1 MQFSSYFWL
10 LVCLDCLLLHFF
22 YPGKRENL
30 LDVIFVLGSSNLQ
43 FFQEYKNLAL
53 DILDSPQTSDTK
65 YGYIKYDS
73 KPKVVRGLRD
83 FISKSDVAERLRN
96 EPWSGIGSDL
106 DGAIRKANDV
116 FTKEGRLSARKLL
129 VVYGDGPFDSDD
141 GDLRDSRGT
150 LVKGGVK
157 VITVTFGDSDDDE
170 KKLEIVTT
178 TDKGPV
184 RGNPEKPNEAK
195 KKVTEEILKG
205 I

>member
-1 MQFSSYFWL
+1 MFRFRLFAFSCNFSL
-10 LVCLDCLLLHFF
+10 FF
-22 YPGKRENL
+22 YSGKKQNL

-116 FTKEGRLSARKLL
+116 FAKEGRLNARKLL
-129 VVYGDGPFDSDD
+129 VVYGDGPFDSEDE
-141 GDLRDSRGT
+141 DLRDSRGT
-150 LVKGGVK
+150 LDKGGVK

-170 KKLEIVTT
+170 KKFEIVTT
-178 TDKGPV
+178 TDKGFL
-184 RGNPEKPNEAK
+184 RGNPEKPEEVK